1 MSVKTNIDLEYGLRV
16 RLAGKPGRTVESRLE
31 SYKNSASP
39 VTVCGKC
46 LPMISHPAVYED
58 LLTLLAES
66 ADADRVLGFRLSP
79 EKQARLDDLLEKN
92 REGILTEEESD
103 ELDNFE
109 RFEHVVRLLKARLLQ
124 QRQP

>member
-1 MSVKTNIDLEYGLRV
+1 
-16 RLAGKPGRTVESRLE
+16 
-31 SYKNSASP
+31 
-39 VTVCGKC
+39 
-46 LPMISHPAVYED
+46 MISHPAVYED